1 MRPIHAC
8 CAILTLCGTN
18 FAIAE
23 EAPSRPNFVIVLA
36 DDLGYGDLG
45 CYGAKETRTP
55 HLDAFAAEGLRLT
68 SCYAGAPVCSP
79 SRASLMTGRF
89 SQRVGIHD
97 WIPYDCPMHLRKS
110 EITIATLLRQ
120 AGYDTCQSGKWHLN
134 GLFNKPGQP
143 QPADHGFS
151 HWFATQNNALPN
163 HRDPTNFARNGQQ
176 VGPLSGY
183 AGPLVASEAIRWLRE
198 GRNAEQPFFLY
209 VAFHEPHEPIATDP
223 EFARLYPSDDPSF
236 SAHQGNITQMDHA
249 FGQLLTALDELQ
261 LRDDTFVMFTSDNG
275 PAITAMHP
283 HGSAGPLRDK
293 KGSVYEG
300 GIRVPGIIRW
310 PGHTTPGSESDEPVC
325 GVDLLPTLCA
335 ITGIEVPS
343 DRKIDGVNILP
354 ILENKPIT
362 RPTPLFW
369 QRIRATGGP
378 YQVAMRDGD
387 WKILATIRDVPTKGP
402 VDIRPGD
409 MQALKTAPL
418 DQFVLYNLKEDIAEQ
433 NDRAKSDPEVFAAM
447 REKVIKLYRE
457 IQEETPTWPE
467 WTWSRYEGERIE
479 WPEYTKRGQEQRQRQ
494 ARQGGEKD
502 PSREPAG
509 ER

>member
-1 MRPIHAC
+1 
-8 CAILTLCGTN
+8 
-18 FAIAE
+18 
-23 EAPSRPNFVIVLA
+23 
-36 DDLGYGDLG
+36 
-45 CYGAKETRTP
+45 
-55 HLDAFAAEGLRLT
+55 
-68 SCYAGAPVCSP
+68 
-79 SRASLMTGRF
+79 
-89 SQRVGIHD
+89 
-97 WIPYDCPMHLRKS
+97 
-110 EITIATLLRQ
+110 
-120 AGYDTCQSGKWHLN
+120 
-134 GLFNKPGQP
+134 
-143 QPADHGFS
+143 
-151 HWFATQNNALPN
+151 
-163 HRDPTNFARNGQQ
+163 
-176 VGPLSGY
+176 
-183 AGPLVASEAIRWLRE
+183 
-198 GRNAEQPFFLY
+198 
-209 VAFHEPHEPIATDP
+209 
-223 EFARLYPSDDPSF
+223 
-236 SAHQGNITQMDHA
+236 MDHA

-335 ITGIEVPS
+335 ITGVEVPS